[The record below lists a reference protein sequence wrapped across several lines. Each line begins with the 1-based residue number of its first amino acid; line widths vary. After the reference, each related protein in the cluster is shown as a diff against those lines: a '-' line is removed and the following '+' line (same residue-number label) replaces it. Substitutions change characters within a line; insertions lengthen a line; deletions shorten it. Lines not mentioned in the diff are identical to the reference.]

1 MDNSNRRMTEDLL
14 LSNNRFVQPYPVMKS
29 TPTNSEGGTPR
40 WNNTPITSTMDFYSG
55 LNYSPMSQQL
65 TPMLST
71 GSPVS
76 SVDGNYYDSCLDLIM
91 SSSSASSS
99 SLV

>member
-1 MDNSNRRMTEDLL
+1 MTEDLL
-14 LSNNRFVQPYPVMKS
+14 FTSNRFAQPYPLMK
-29 TPTNSEGGTPR
+29 TTNSSECGTPA
-40 WNNTPITSTMDFYSG
+40 WNSTSSSNLDFYPN

-76 SVDGNYYDSCLDLIM
+76 SVDGGYYDSCLDMLM
-91 SSSSASSS
+91 VPSSSSMI
-99 SLV
+99 

>member
-1 MDNSNRRMTEDLL
+1 MTEDLL
-14 LSNNRFVQPYPVMKS
+14 LPNNNRFAQPYPMMKPCL
-29 TPTNSEGGTPR
+29 TTNNSDCGTPR
-40 WNNTPITSTMDFYSG
+40 WNTATSNSNMDFYSNM
-55 LNYSPMSQQL
+55 NYSPMSQQL

-76 SVDGNYYDSCLDLIM
+76 SVDGGYYDSCLDLIM

-99 SLV
+99 SMI